1 MFDRGTD
8 HPHVPSVF
16 FVDDMPGYPVER
28 VPPPTDARAELDRL
42 VRETKAE
49 SATAAQDTKWGAPES
64 SSFVGLPYR
73 SSCVSH
79 LLPIENFTYHVT

>member
-1 MFDRGTD
+1 
-8 HPHVPSVF
+8 
-16 FVDDMPGYPVER
+16 MPGYPVER

-49 SATAAQDTKWGAPES
+49 SATAAQETEWGAPENS
-64 SSFVGLPYR
+64 SPVGPPSR

-79 LLPIENFTYHVT
+79 LFTIESFNDHVT